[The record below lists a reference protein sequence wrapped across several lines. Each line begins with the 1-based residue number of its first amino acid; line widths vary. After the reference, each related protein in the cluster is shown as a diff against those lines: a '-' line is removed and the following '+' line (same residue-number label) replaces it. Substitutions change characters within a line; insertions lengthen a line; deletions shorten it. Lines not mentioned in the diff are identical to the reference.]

1 MKPRALTQR
10 GFSLVEIV
18 MALGIVTI
26 CVLTLMGLL
35 IVGVNSNK
43 GTVNQS
49 IAVNIAGAVAADLRA
64 TPVVTQSYKS
74 STLLYSPRFGFQL
87 PPTTA
92 TTGTASGVQTVYVS
106 DQGTPVTQAGK
117 DLPAGT
123 AAYRVSIWCPVQPTS
138 GSSTLTLR
146 TASPVYI
153 LITWPGEAD
162 PHVKNPSNN
171 SLWPSSYAGSFQ
183 VVTYLD
189 QN

>member
-1 MKPRALTQR
+1 MTSRTKAQR
-10 GFSLVEIV
+10 GFSLVEV
-18 MALGIVTI
+18 VTALGIVTI

-35 IVGVNSNK
+35 VVGVNSNK

-74 STLLYSPRFGFQL
+74 GTSLYSPRFGFQL
-87 PPTTA
+87 PATTA
-92 TTGTASGVQTVYVS
+92 GVQTVYVS
-106 DQGTPVTQAGK
+106 DEGTPVTQVGK

-123 AAYRVSIWCPVQPTS
+123 AAYRVSLWCPVQPTS
-138 GSSTLTLR
+138 GSSTFTLR

-153 LITWPGEAD
+153 LVTWPGEAD

-183 VVTYLD
+183 VVTYID